1 MSAAQVKTVILYNR
15 RKVRP
20 ETLAAIANADHGD
33 MIEVEPEEMTCFLP
47 LAIFIPATD
56 PAVVE
61 LERRRLE
68 ERHAKQRDDAVVA
81 ANADPGAAGKTAA
94 KLAQD
99 RVKQKQR
106 EKDDPT
112 AHQEADS
119 AALDE
124 LERIAGEGDPS

>member
-1 MSAAQVKTVILYNR
+1 MNGANVKTVVLYNR
-15 RKVRP
+15 RQVRP
-20 ETLAAIANADHGD
+20 ETIAAIANSDHGD
-33 MIEVEPEEMTCFLP
+33 MIPVEAEEMACFLP

-81 ANADPGAAGKTAA
+81 ANADPNAAGKTAA

-106 EKDDPT
+106 EKDPA
-112 AHQEADS
+112 AHEEADS